1 MDGENIVNMIKCR
14 RGTHPLFRTFG
25 MGAETDDTN
34 RITRGLIQVN
44 INRWYPGTSL
54 ESIDINKSSVSGEFE
69 YNIKV
74 RGV

>member
-14 RGTHPLFRTFG
+14 RGTHPLFRSFG
-25 MGAETDDTN
+25 MGAETDDIT

-44 INRWYPGTSL
+44 INRWYPGASL
-54 ESIDINKSSVSGEFE
+54 ETIDINKSSVSGEFE

>member
-34 RITRGLIQVN
+34 SITRGLIQVN